1 MFKTFALT
9 AAAAVAFAGP
19 TWAVT
24 LTFDEYEHGDVITEV
39 SLGGGVTAT
48 VAAEGNSR
56 NSPDEATIFDTT
68 LDNTEDPD
76 LEGPFTAD
84 GVNFDFE
91 AGRALIIQENDGEPD
106 DDGRGGWISFTFSQ
120 AVSFLG
126 FDFLDDEFVT
136 VSDNNGNSAVVG
148 TGTGPAFDNYV
159 TASGLLGF
167 SDVTELTFDFGGNS
181 GAIDN
186 LEFEIAAVPVPAS
199 LPLMLAGLAGFGF
212 ASRRRKNAA

>member
-24 LTFDEYEHGDVITEV
+24 LTFDQYEHGDVITEV
-39 SLGGGVTAT
+39 SLGGGVTAA
-48 VAAEGNSR
+48 VAAVGNSQS
-56 NSPDEATIFDTT
+56 SPDEATIFDTT
-68 LDNTEDPD
+68 LENTEDPD
-76 LEGPFTAD
+76 LEAPFTTD
-84 GVNFDFE
+84 GIAFNIE
-91 AGRALIIQENDGEPD
+91 TGRALIVQENNGEPD
-106 DDGRGGWISFTFSQ
+106 DDGQGGSISFTFSQ

-126 FDFLDDEFVT
+126 FDFLDDESVT
-136 VSDNNGNSAVVG
+136 VTDNNNNSAVVG
-148 TGTGPAFDNYV
+148 TGSGSSFDNFL
-159 TASGLLGF
+159 TASGLLGWT
-167 SDVTELTFDFGGNS
+167 DVTSLTFDFGGNS

-212 ASRRRKNAA
+212 ASRRRKKAA